1 MNLFKITELTF
12 HFCSDSLNFFL
23 SFLEKLKTDYSQI
36 KNLFSIFDDDTE
48 TIITDA
54 GMLQEKLLKEQLK
67 YRELEGGIEYR
78 SIGKAYSDNGNLYSR
93 IGKMNVNIKKKKK
106 TRRNKKIRKRKISK
120 NAAIAKNV

>member
-1 MNLFKITELTF
+1 
-12 HFCSDSLNFFL
+12 
-23 SFLEKLKTDYSQI
+23 
-36 KNLFSIFDDDTE
+36 
-48 TIITDA
+48 
-54 GMLQEKLLKEQLK
+54 MLQEKLLKEQLK

-120 NAAIAKNV
+120 NATIAKNV